1 MKFKFTT
8 KITILAILI
17 IIIFVVV
24 PPLNISGL
32 DSIFNA
38 VTFIFGV
45 LYGFEISIVLGNFVA
60 LKSSLAQITAQL
72 RAIYFS
78 LKSINPA
85 AADVA
90 ASVIEKYLMRSID
103 LDLLDQSK
111 AEKEFTDIIELGN
124 VKEIV
129 DATLADGDAQGVRS
143 QFIYQAFYD
152 ASNTRNQIEQVAPK
166 FIEFPEWLM
175 LGSLALIMVVIL
187 FLQRTD
193 ITTSVTAGILSTMIF
208 GSLIILND
216 IDSNDLQ
223 EGFLEY
229 EVFNTVLEQIGKNRY
244 YPEFAIKSGAIVP
257 PKGKKYRVGT
267 FPDYPDLDK
276 RVIIG
281 EE

>member
-24 PPLNISGL
+24 PPLNITGL

-45 LYGFEISIVLGNFVA
+45 LYGFEISVVLGNF
-60 LKSSLAQITAQL
+60 SSLKANLAQLTAQL
-72 RAIYFS
+72 RAVYFS
-78 LKSINPA
+78 LMPINPA
-85 AADVA
+85 AAETA
-90 ASVIEKYLMRSID
+90 ANIIEKYLMRSID
-103 LDLLDQSK
+103 LDLLDQNK
-111 AEKEFTDIIELGN
+111 AEKEFTEFVEMGN
-124 VKEIV
+124 LKEIQ

-152 ASNTRNQIEQVAPK
+152 ATNTRNQIGQVAPK

-175 LGSLALIMVVIL
+175 MSSLALIMVVIL
-187 FLQRTD
+187 FLQRSD
-193 ITTSVTAGILSTMIF
+193 LTTSVTAGILSTMIF
-208 GSLIILND
+208 GALIILND

-229 EVFNTVLEQIGKNRY
+229 EVFNVVLEQIGKERY
-244 YPEFAIKSGAIVP
+244 YPDYAIKSGAVTP
-257 PKGKKYRVGT
+257 PKGSKYRLGT
-267 FPDYPDLDK
+267 FPNYPNLDK
-276 RVIIG
+276 RVVI